1 MNYEE
6 KKKELLICICLG
18 WIGVH
23 KFYKRKII
31 LGILYLITGGIFLIG
46 WIYDIIALLKE
57 LNNIK
62 YKNNLLDLSEKNNN
76 VNIESIILNNK
87 TNKVNAIKEYRQKT
101 GASLKEANDI
111 IENFYNEMGINYNKR
126 ICPKCGSE
134 NCYAFVED
142 KVVLK
147 GKTKTQTSI
156 NLNPLKPFTVF
167 NHKEKVVREP
177 WTMQV
182 SKFICNDCGKIFQ

>member
-6 KKKELLICICLG
+6 KKKELILCICLG
-18 WIGVH
+18 YFGVH
-23 KFYKRKII
+23 KFYKKKIM
-31 LGILYLITGGIFLIG
+31 LGIIYLFTMGIFTFG
-46 WIYDIIALLKE
+46 WFCDIFVLSKE
-57 LNNIK
+57 LYRIKNGKKITEEDIDNI
-62 YKNNLLDLSEKNNN
+62 
-76 VNIESIILNNK
+76 VLNNQ
-87 TNKVNAIKEYRQKT
+87 TNKVNAIKEYRNQT
-101 GASLKEANDI
+101 GTSLKEAMNQIDCAYSR
-111 IENFYNEMGINYNKR
+111 NGVNPYKKN
-126 ICPKCGSE
+126 CPRCNSE

-142 KVVLK
+142 KVILK

-182 SKFICNDCGKIFQ
+182 SKFICNDCGEIF